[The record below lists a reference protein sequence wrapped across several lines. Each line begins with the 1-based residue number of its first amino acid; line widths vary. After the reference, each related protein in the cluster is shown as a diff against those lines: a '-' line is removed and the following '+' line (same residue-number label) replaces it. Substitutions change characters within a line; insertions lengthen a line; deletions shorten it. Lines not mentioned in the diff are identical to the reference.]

1 MVCASAFCSPAD
13 SPAGRG
19 DPREAVSLR
28 GTGLPVALGCFLPF
42 QVGLNISMRS
52 RAEIDYHVDREIEP
66 GLEITKE
73 KRFLV

>member
-1 MVCASAFCSPAD
+1 MPV
-13 SPAGRG
+13 
-19 DPREAVSLR
+19 
-28 GTGLPVALGCFLPF
+28 TGLPVALGCFLPF

-52 RAEIDYHVDREIEP
+52 GAEIDYHVDREIEP